1 MNYKYLANV
10 LLVLAAS
17 LLVSKSNNFYDISSD
32 KLDAVEENGND
43 NVRIRKGNNGVFCKY
58 NVNNSLTIQL
68 DELDNYQ
75 TNRYNHIFNLE
86 ELNEDKI
93 IQKEVN
99 YITCKVFTFYKKK
112 ILFKYN
118 DEYYKII
125 DIYNNESGEENRTT
139 TTTNNSTS
147 SILQSTTN
155 TSTQY
160 RTNENKSTIIT
171 STLSTSDISSTMDF
185 STTMANQ
192 SEYNSCSIQPGN
204 DNKTTIT
211 TFTTI
216 DNSADDIDNGDNDE
230 NNIDNSN
237 TQTNSSNENSNTI
250 EYINI
255 IMGFLSTI
263 IFLII
268 ITIFLILCFL
278 IKHKRRIKL
287 YNDTIYTN
295 NANNLNEE
303 ESEYGQL

>member
-10 LLVLAAS
+10 LLVLSAS

-32 KLDAVEENGND
+32 KLGVDEE

-58 NVNNSLTIQL
+58 NVNNSLIIQL

-99 YITCKVFTFYKKK
+99 YITCKVFSFYKKK

-118 DEYYKII
+118 DEYYKINN
-125 DIYNNESGEENRTT
+125 IYNNESGEENRTT
-139 TTTNNSTS
+139 ITTNDTTV

-171 STLSTSDISSTMDF
+171 STLSTSDISSTMDYT
-185 STTMANQ
+185 TTMANQ
-192 SEYNSCSIQPGN
+192 SEYKSCSIQPGN

-211 TFTTI
+211 TFFTTI
-216 DNSADDIDNGDNDE
+216 DNSANDNNEDDIDNS
-230 NNIDNSN
+230 NI
-237 TQTNSSNENSNTI
+237 QTNSSNENGTDI

-255 IMGFLSTI
+255 IIGFLSTI